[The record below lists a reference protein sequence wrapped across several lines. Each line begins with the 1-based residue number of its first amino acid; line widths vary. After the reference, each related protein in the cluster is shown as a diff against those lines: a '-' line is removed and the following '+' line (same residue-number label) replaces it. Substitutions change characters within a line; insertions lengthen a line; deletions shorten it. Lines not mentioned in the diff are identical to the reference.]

1 VIGRR
6 VVVAFT
12 IIASALVL
20 APELAGAADS
30 TSTPTAAIT
39 PTGNVQPALDAVTGK
54 VAVAASGAPVDDQV
68 AVIVANGT
76 TRAARVELITAT
88 ATTGGGA
95 TAVRARTVSTYPT
108 VIGPGAYALAVV
120 KFRKNTVPLDAT
132 MTFRVRSTRA
142 KSAADPRA
150 LAVSNLVLSPPL
162 TGAVA
167 QTLGARVTNPS
178 TTRTARLPRVA
189 AMCFNEASKPV
200 TMTTARLDVAKLAP
214 AKAAPAS
221 VPLTLLCPTYL
232 VAASSA

>member
-12 IIASALVL
+12 IIASAVVL

-30 TSTPTAAIT
+30 TSTPTAIT

-142 KSAADPRA
+142 KSAADRRA

-167 QTLGARVTNPS
+167 QTLGATVTNPS

>member
-30 TSTPTAAIT
+30 TSTPPAIT

-142 KSAADPRA
+142 KSAADRRA

-167 QTLGARVTNPS
+167 QTLGATVTNPS